1 MGDKKQEDV
10 EKAFKKFIEE
20 DVEDAI
26 KYDFSNDGANVA
38 YWELNGIEKFFVYMC
53 VKKDVLNEECFN
65 KFPKKLFDAGEHFKK
80 ECKKYTRIQLPQK
93 IYENLWI
100 EYTGIVEPDS
110 KSQLLQKIYE
120 NLWVEENLKPCKNKR
135 NKIITGDT
143 MNSVNTTLNKLYEE
157 YIEEKFEKQKKE
169 RQKMKTK
176 KGASQCVSIRYIIN
190 RYAENKEGVKG
201 ELKNFKGL
209 ENFIKSYHT
218 LGNFIPVPVDC
229 NAPRGQE
236 PLKDYWDLTLACI
249 YNWYAEKNN
258 QKDRIIN
265 EKKRH
270 TTSIRLLEKIK
281 LEKIN
286 MKFG

>member
-80 ECKKYTRIQLPQK
+80 ECKKYTRIQLP
-93 IYENLWI
+93 
-100 EYTGIVEPDS
+100 
-110 KSQLLQKIYE
+110 QKIYE